1 MGERLRDKTVPCQV
15 QLSLIQT
22 VTNSFPCG
30 THLHRMGLR
39 GSNDYTL
46 CQRVRNQREDDQHEG
61 CGRIDPETLVHI
73 QSVRCDLQTRTF
85 TSMNHHCSQKVRIV
99 IADLSHVP
107 RQENV
112 IVIQV
117 VCEFAHSHH
126 VILHSMH
133 VLTETNAQ
141 GISRG
146 HMECAVLVFVHVTNV
161 VFRSGR
167 KHALVH
173 VIAEG
178 LSGVPKPIRN
188 RCEPETTNGDIPR
201 IFVFSHLV

>member
-30 THLHRMGLR
+30 AHLHPMGLR

-85 TSMNHHCSQKVRIV
+85 TSVYHHCSQKVQGEISTSSVGDSNSVTRV
-99 IADLSHVP
+99 NGVDLPDTRGGQS
-107 RQENV
+107 
-112 IVIQV
+112 IQTFWKKT
-117 VCEFAHSHH
+117 CRE
-126 VILHSMH
+126 LY
-133 VLTETNAQ
+133 
-141 GISRG
+141 R
-146 HMECAVLVFVHVTNV
+146 
-161 VFRSGR
+161 R
-167 KHALVH
+167 
-173 VIAEG
+173 
-178 LSGVPKPIRN
+178 
-188 RCEPETTNGDIPR
+188 TTLLI
-201 IFVFSHLV
+201 